1 MTRGNIYSLE
11 RAWFARVNSAGIATG
26 QLNPDSPGTAPLTS
40 SAYVLNGPI
49 SLTTAK
55 PTYAKAE
62 FKGGARF
69 EGRADMGLDAMGDAT
84 ITVSQYDPAFNALT
98 QGALVDTTSLT
109 NAEISSS
116 NHLNPS
122 PVTGVFCGIG
132 RIQKRSSVG
141 NDYLHIIYPLCQ
153 LRPNDVDF
161 TQEGG
166 TNPSAITYTITPQ
179 TSTKFPIGIA
189 FGANQGWYDYTEMAY
204 YLMSSNP
211 YHLTSWL
218 QDASAVTFV
227 TGYRPTSSV
236 VTSGTTTNWV
246 ARNGV
251 ATAPTSIDTTTGV
264 VTMPSAG
271 TANQYTAIMYQTQ
284 FVAI

>member
-40 SAYVLNGPI
+40 SAYLLNGPI
-49 SLTTAK
+49 TLTTAK

-62 FKGGARF
+62 FKGGGRF
-69 EGRADMGLDAMGDAT
+69 EGRADLGIDAMGDAT
-84 ITVSQYDPAFNALT
+84 ISVSQYDPAFNALT
-98 QGALVDTTSLT
+98 QGGLVDTTSLT

-116 NHLNPS
+116 NHMTPS

-132 RIQKRSSVG
+132 RLQKRSSVG
-141 NDYLHIIYPLCQ
+141 NDYFHIIYPLCQ
-153 LRPNDVDF
+153 MRPNDPDF

-179 TSTKFPIGIA
+179 SGTTFPVGIA
-189 FGANQGWYDYTEMAY
+189 FGSNQSWYDNTEFAY
-204 YLMSSNP
+204 HILAANP

-218 QDASAVTFV
+218 QDAAATTFV
-227 TGYRPTSSV
+227 TGYRPTSSL
-236 VTSGTTTNWV
+236 VTTGTTTNWV

-251 ATAPTSIDTTTGV
+251 ATAPTSINTTSGL

-271 TANQYTAIMYQTQ
+271 TANQYTVIMYQTQ

>member
-11 RAWFARVNSAGIATG
+11 RAWFSRVNSAGIATG
-26 QLNPDSPGTAPLTS
+26 QLDPDSPGSAPLTS
-40 SAYVLNGPI
+40 SAYLLNGPI
-49 SLTTAK
+49 TLTTAK

-62 FKGGARF
+62 FKGGGRY
-69 EGRADMGLDAMGDAT
+69 EGRADLGIDAMGDAT
-84 ITVSQYDPAFNALT
+84 ISVSQYDPAFNALT
-98 QGALVDTTSLT
+98 QGGLVDTTSLT

-116 NHLNPS
+116 NHMHPS

-132 RIQKRSSVG
+132 RLQKRSSVG
-141 NDYLHIIYPLCQ
+141 NDYFHIIYPLCQ
-153 LRPNDVDF
+153 LRPSDPDF

-179 TSTKFPIGIA
+179 SGTTFPVGIA
-189 FGANQGWYDYTEMAY
+189 FGANQSWYDNTEFAY
-204 YLMSSNP
+204 HILSSNP

-218 QDASAVTFV
+218 QDGVAVTFV

-246 ARNGV
+246 ARNAV
-251 ATAPTSIDTTTGV
+251 ATAPSSISTTTGL
-264 VTMPSAG
+264 VTMAAAG
-271 TANQYTAIMYQTQ
+271 TASQYTVIMYQTQ